1 MHKNHRVKN
10 SEHNHNILCFERIGF
25 FLKIYYFKCPQN
37 MQIKNKAILQEILL
51 TNRKFDVKCIEVY
64 KHRRSLFSTLVCV
77 I

>member
-10 SEHNHNILCFERIGF
+10 SEHNYNKLYFERIAF
-25 FLKIYYFKCPQN
+25 WKIYIFKCQQN

-51 TNRKFDVKCIEVY
+51 TNRKFDENCIEVY
-64 KHRRSLFSTLVCV
+64 KHPRSFFSTLVCV